1 MNSFNLSE
9 RQRETMDKWRFC
21 PMANF
26 ICPTARETKNEIN
39 TPRGLALTAY
49 LFDRGLNEFS
59 QDAVSAFYECSLG
72 GLCKTTALDDSDI
85 PELVR
90 AVRAGLVAQ
99 GKAPVEVYI
108 LRDRIMRKESLEGQI
123 LDVVPT
129 IPYTD
134 EASETLYFGT
144 WWYSQAHEQ
153 LVRAGAELLKLA
165 NISFTLPRRRLDT
178 GVLLYELGFHEE
190 VKTLAR
196 ELLVEIEQR
205 RIRKVILASA
215 YDLRALTRYYPELAI
230 QLPDSVR
237 LEPLVETIRH
247 LLEQGQLRVRGSL
260 FQERVAYLEP
270 SYLVHELHIV
280 QSPRRVLECLVQG
293 GPVPLRWEANKTR
306 YCGGGALQFLYPRLA
321 KRVISRVV
329 RELVGNRAIDLLV
342 TECPFCT
349 REVQLAE
356 PGFTV
361 TDLPSLVL
369 AKVGRGG

>member
-1 MNSFNLSE
+1 
-9 RQRETMDKWRFC
+9 MDKWRFC

-59 QDAVSAFYECSLG
+59 QDAVRAFYECSLG

-90 AVRAGLVAQ
+90 AVRARLVTR
-99 GKAPVEVYI
+99 GRAPREVYI
-108 LRDRIMRKESLEGQI
+108 LRDKILKRESLENRA
-123 LDVVPT
+123 LDVIPA

-144 WWYSQAHEQ
+144 WWYSQVHDQ

-165 NISFTLPRRRLDT
+165 NISFTLPKRRLDT

-190 VKTLAR
+190 AKALAW
-196 ELLVEIEQR
+196 ELLAEIEQR

-215 YDLRALTRYYPELAI
+215 YDLRAFTRYYSELAI
-230 QLPDSVR
+230 QLPGSVR
-237 LEPLVETIRH
+237 LEPLVETIH
-247 LLEQGQLRVRGSL
+247 HSLEQGQLRVKGSSL
-260 FQERVAYLEP
+260 QERVAYLEP

-293 GPVPLRWEANKTR
+293 ELVPLRWEANKTR
-306 YCGGGALQFLYPRLA
+306 YCGGGALQFLYPQLA
-321 KRVISRVV
+321 KRVIARTV

-342 TECPFCT
+342 AECPFCV

-356 PGFTV
+356 PGFAV

-369 AKVGRGG
+369 AKVRRGS